1 MKREENLSFLSVKK
15 AQKGLQ
21 MHFMALKEIAF
32 VIYFKNSAF
41 TAVKRDTKS
50 YTRYVQKPITIASWY
65 VKAASFVESIRK

>member
-1 MKREENLSFLSVKK
+1 
-15 AQKGLQ
+15 
-21 MHFMALKEIAF
+21 MHFVALKEIAF

-41 TAVKRDTKS
+41 TAVKKDTKS